1 MADLKATSFR
11 IGEEDLE
18 KFKEF
23 MEQEGI
29 KTQADGFKV
38 IMQSVEMA
46 QAKNLIKDRAKEVEV
61 FQDTINRLMGY
72 YLNSLE
78 VNQNSEERIREE
90 LSKELSTKDNT
101 ISTMYEQLQEVKVDN
116 KCLNEDLTNAQNQI
130 DISMKSIKDLNDNV
144 KNLKGQLEIANRNN
158 NNLQEQV
165 AEYKQDKDNYK
176 TIEKELEQLKADSSN
191 KDNDINQLNN
201 DNKQLQDKINNSV
214 DMITFYKEE
223 IENKDKSINEYKND
237 IKSLEA
243 KKDKE
248 IENMKSEHEKYLQDQ
263 IKAITEQLN
272 NRHDVDAAKKDLEV
286 EKLKNEIANL
296 KSKGNKTVINKKSN
310 TIEN

>member
-11 IGEEDLE
+11 ISEEDLE
-18 KFKEF
+18 KFKQF

-29 KTQADGFKV
+29 KTQADGFKS
-38 IMQSVEMA
+38 IMQTVEMA

-61 FQDTINRLMGY
+61 FQDTINRLMSY

-130 DISMKSIKDLNDNV
+130 DISMQSIKDLNDNV
-144 KNLKGQLEIANRNN
+144 KNLKSQLEIANRNN

-165 AEYKQDKDNYK
+165 AEYKQYKDNYK
-176 TIEKELEQLKADSSN
+176 TIEKELEQLKADNTN
-191 KDNDINQLNN
+191 KDNTINQLNN
-201 DNKQLQDKINNSV
+201 DNKQLNDKIKNDSI
-214 DMITFYKEE
+214 MSEFYKNNITELKSDTKQYKVYNKALE
-223 IENKDKSINEYKND
+223 DKYNKQIENI
-237 IKSLEA
+237 
-243 KKDKE
+243 KE
-248 IENMKSEHEKYLQDQ
+248 IHTKALGEQL
-263 IKAITEQLN
+263 KAITEQLN
-272 NRHDVDAAKKDLEV
+272 NKHEVELEKKDLDIA
-286 EKLKNEIANL
+286 KLKNEIDLL
-296 KSKGNKTVINKKSN
+296 KAKKVKPVTNK
-310 TIEN
+310 